1 MEFRNCKLELDLK
14 CHAPIIHFQPEEE
27 GATLRASEVKPK
39 FDRYLMKKVPSLKK
53 RFKNHSL
60 AYKMKFIDNS
70 PSIIYKSKENED
82 KFDKKT
88 NNNEGNFQLYFARDE
103 KRRVETNPTMTITCF
118 DPLLQKL
125 IVEHIKNFFIVTNFG
140 AAQGKGYGSFTVIDE
155 EQSKIE
161 RILREEFGLKTLYKM
176 DFRKQANNLGFSKRI
191 KVIFE
196 NIEQFYKIIKSG
208 YNYKDKYAR
217 SALFMY
223 MHDKEKN
230 LFKID
235 IGNEKAALKD
245 KIIEK
250 PFGTRPY
257 HLNQQTH
264 NEKYVRALL
273 GLSSFLSFTDIRK
286 NTKKEEKDISVN
298 IDIMHESNKNE
309 ENIERFPSPVTFK
322 IINDIVYIIPKQGWY
337 KYILNKKFKFK
348 YKVSKKIPRS
358 WTSAIKDNKM
368 RKIEYERFIRK
379 LDEKLKREEIY
390 LQTPKKFDLLNF
402 LDFAVQ
408 YYNKMEPKGYAH
420 TVQISYDI
428 R

>member
-1 MEFRNCKLELDLK
+1 
-14 CHAPIIHFQPEEE
+14 
-27 GATLRASEVKPK
+27 
-39 FDRYLMKKVPSLKK
+39 
-53 RFKNHSL
+53 
-60 AYKMKFIDNS
+60 
-70 PSIIYKSKENED
+70 
-82 KFDKKT
+82 
-88 NNNEGNFQLYFARDE
+88 
-103 KRRVETNPTMTITCF
+103 MTITCF

-176 DFRKQANNLGFSKRI
+176 DFRKAAKNLKFSKKI

-196 NIEQFYKIIKSG
+196 NIEKFYKITKSG
-208 YNYKDKYAR
+208 YNYQGEYAR
-217 SALFMY
+217 SALFYY
-223 MHDKEKN
+223 MHDKM
-230 LFKID
+230 

-245 KIIEK
+245 KVIEK
-250 PFGTRPY
+250 PFGTIPY

-273 GLSSFLSFTDIRK
+273 GLSSYLSFTDIRK

-298 IDIMHESNKNE
+298 IDIMHEANKIE
-309 ENIERFPSPVTFK
+309 ANIERFSSPITFK
-322 IINDIVYIIPKQGWY
+322 VINDIVYIIPKQRWC

-348 YKVSKKIPRS
+348 YKVSKNVPRS
-358 WTSAIKDNKM
+358 WMSAIKDNKM

-390 LQTPKKFDLLNF
+390 LQTPEEFDLLKF

-420 TVQISYDI
+420 TIQISYDI